1 MTGFE
6 RFAIWV
12 TAGAF
17 QIGSDERPLFYPY
30 QSARAFAFS
39 TRDRWRRLRV
49 EISILLSFVV
59 LAMITSTAGRPVL
72 SIFKLA
78 GIIVALVVPWVRLR
92 GLERVHEVFRKE
104 EADHVRRV
112 VMDRSLALG
121 LIELGAG
128 WGAVSTFLVRADLQL
143 AMLILLV
150 VGTGLVIDGLRRLRE
165 RRPVPPDIALTW
177 SSGASVREVPEP

>member
-1 MTGFE
+1 
-6 RFAIWV
+6 
-12 TAGAF
+12 
-17 QIGSDERPLFYPY
+17 
-30 QSARAFAFS
+30 
-39 TRDRWRRLRV
+39 
-49 EISILLSFVV
+49 
-59 LAMITSTAGRPVL
+59 MITSTAGRPVL